1 MTTISV
7 RIDEKVKNAASKEL
21 AALGLDLSSSVNIFL
36 RQVIMEKGLP
46 FQPTSNPA
54 LLKRK
59 WDREVKEARKRKSYA
74 STKEMLADLL

>member
-21 AALGLDLSSSVNIFL
+21 IALGLDLSSGVNMFL
-36 RQVIMEKGLP
+36 RQVIKERGLP
-46 FQPTSNPA
+46 FQPTSNPV

-59 WDREVKEARKRKSYA
+59 WDREVKEARKRKSYSSA
-74 STKEMLADLL
+74 KEMFADLL